1 MARKRK
7 GRPLHGWLVI
17 DKPGGM
23 TSTQVM
29 AKCRWLL
36 KAEKAG
42 HGGTLDPIATGVL
55 PIAFGEATKT
65 VTFAMDGQKTYR
77 FVLRFGEA
85 TETDDREGAVTATST
100 IRPTDEQIERVLEG
114 MHGWISQVP
123 PKYSAIKVDGE
134 RAYDLAREGADVQ
147 LAARDVRIDSILL
160 TGRPDPDHAVIEVEC
175 GKGTYMR
182 SLARDIALALGTV
195 GHVAELRRLRVGRFT
210 LADAMSLE
218 QLEALAHDLGE
229 DPAAEPPLLPI
240 EMALD
245 RIPTLD
251 LTEGEAARLRQGQP
265 VGLLRRSDLERL
277 RRIEE
282 AVGDG
287 PALATAAG
295 RPVALVKVEG
305 AEVRP
310 VRVLNL

>member
-1 MARKRK
+1 VARKRK

-17 DKPGGM
+17 DKPGGL

-42 HGGTLDPIATGVL
+42 HGGTLDPIATGIL

-65 VTFAMDGQKTYR
+65 VPYAMDGQKTYR
-77 FVLRFGEA
+77 FVLKFGEA
-85 TETDDREGAVTATST
+85 TDTDDRAGKVIATSDA
-100 IRPTDEQIERVLEG
+100 RPTDEAIEAALEG
-114 MHGWISQVP
+114 FHGWISQIP
-123 PKYSAIKVDGE
+123 PRYSAIKVDGE
-134 RAYDLAREGADVQ
+134 RAYDLAREGEEVE

-160 TGRPDPDHAVIEVEC
+160 TERPDTDHAVIEVEC

-182 SLARDIALALGTV
+182 SLARDIAQAVGTV
-195 GHVAELRRLRVGRFT
+195 GHVAELRRLRVGPFT
-210 LADAMSLE
+210 LAHAVSLE
-218 QLEALAHDLGE
+218 DLERLAQ
-229 DPAAEPPLLPI
+229 DPDAAPPLLPI
-240 EMALD
+240 ETALEAL
-245 RIPTLD
+245 PALE
-251 LTEGEAARLRQGQP
+251 LTEEEAFRLRQGQA

-277 RRIEE
+277 RAVEQ

-287 PALATAAG
+287 TALATCAG
-295 RPVALVKVEG
+295 RPVALVRVEG
-305 AEVRP
+305 AEVKP